1 MVVRDEVPFDVGVEI
16 DYLNWKRIVVL
27 QGEAPFVAEVEIDFL
42 NWK

>member
-1 MVVRDEVPFDVGVEI
+1 MVVRGKASFDVGVEI